1 MPYAHVQD
9 VEATA
14 KKAEKLGAKV
24 MLGKTEVMGMGWL
37 AIITDPQGAMFGFW
51 QAKG

>member
-1 MPYAHVQD
+1 VQVKD
-9 VEATA
+9 VDATVR
-14 KKAEKLGAKV
+14 KAETLGGKT

-37 AIITDPQGAMFGFW
+37 AIISDPQGAMFGFW